1 MTYSYRAEV
10 TMIVDLVVEASSYA
24 KAEELIGMYLA
35 PVSDDKRVDV
45 FGNDG
50 ITVDNISSDDDP
62 ADDDE

>member
-10 TMIVDLVVEASSYA
+10 TMIVDLVVEASSYTM
-24 KAEELIGMYLA
+24 AEEQIGMYLA
-35 PVSDDKRVDV
+35 PVSDEKRVDV

-50 ITVDNISSDDDP
+50 ISVDNISSDDDP

>member
-10 TMIVDLVVEASSYA
+10 TMAVDLVVEASSYA
-24 KAEELIGMYLA
+24 MAEELIGMYLA
-35 PVSDDKRVDV
+35 PVCDDKRVEV

-62 ADDDE
+62 ADDEE